1 MSKNKDKTFFYKMAK
16 VTEHLKSNNG
26 KPIFSIEIIP
36 PTKGTNINDLLNAI
50 EPMMELKPPFIDV
63 TFHREEYFTKQMPD
77 GSIKEVRTRKRPGT
91 VGICSSIMHR
101 FKIDPVPHVLCGG
114 FTKDDTEDLLIDLNY
129 LGIDNVLALRGDFAK
144 PYDTFKAKKDGHQ
157 FANELVSQI
166 KDMNSGKYL
175 HEDSEYLNASDF
187 CIGVAAYP
195 EKHFEATDLDQDM
208 ENLKRKVAA
217 GADYVVT
224 QMFFDNQKYFDFVN
238 RCRAEGITIPIIPGL
253 KVLATK
259 KQLDILPRLFY
270 LDMPEAFRKEVM
282 ACENDKQA
290 KQLGIEWSV
299 QQCRELIDFGVPAL
313 HFYTMS
319 KSDTTMAVARQ
330 VF

>member
-1 MSKNKDKTFFYKMAK
+1 MAK
-16 VTEHLKSNNG
+16 VTEHLQSNNG

-36 PTKGTNINDLLNAI
+36 PTKGSNIGDLMSAI

-77 GSIKEVRTRKRPGT
+77 GSTKEIRTRKRPGT
-91 VGICSSIMHR
+91 VGICASIMQK

-129 LGIDNVLALRGDFAK
+129 LGIENVLALRGDFAK
-144 PYDTFKAKKDGHQ
+144 PYDSFKAKKDGHHY
-157 FANELVSQI
+157 ANELVTQI
-166 KDMNSGKYL
+166 QEMNKGKYL
-175 HEDSEYLNASDF
+175 HEDAEYLNASNF
-187 CIGVAAYP
+187 CVGVAAYP
-195 EKHFEATDLDQDM
+195 EKHFEAQDLEQDM

-238 RCRAEGITIPIIPGL
+238 KCRAEGITIPIIPGL

-270 LDMPEAFRKEVM
+270 LDMPEAFRKEVL

-290 KQLGIEWSV
+290 KQLGIEWAV